1 MASLKTGVYFHP
13 IFASNY
19 WPIMGSKFS
28 KFPGAMKEILEKENV
43 ELIEPKKVDE
53 ELLLKVHD
61 PGIVNN
67 LKGKPY
73 EEGALLSVGGCV
85 EAAEKVYQGELRN
98 AFVFN
103 VSAGHHA
110 GRERAWGGTYISCTG
125 PMIVNLKEKLGL
137 KKAVILDTDSHHG
150 DGTRDIFQ
158 NDSDTM
164 HVCFCSSQE
173 VDITRTNIDVSVGWN
188 CTDNMYLEFVRKAFI
203 SRVRRFEPEI
213 IIHEMGHD
221 TCRGDYGDRGLSKD
235 LFIQLVR
242 EVKDLA
248 DDVCEGRYIIITMGG
263 ARPEIS
269 EYVHPPMIKILSQ
282 YIK

>member
-1 MASLKTGVYFHP
+1 MKTGVFFHP

-28 KFPGAMKEILEKENV
+28 KFPGAMKDYLEKENV
-43 ELIEPKKVDE
+43 ELIEPQKVEE
-53 ELLLKVHD
+53 ELLLKVHE
-61 PGIVNN
+61 PGVVNN

-85 EAAEKVYQGELRN
+85 EAAEKVYRGDLKN

-110 GRERAWGGTYISCTG
+110 GMERAWGGTYISCTG
-125 PMIVNLKEKLGL
+125 PMIVNLKEKYGL
-137 KKAVILDTDSHHG
+137 KKVAILDTDSHHG
-150 DGTRDIFQ
+150 DGTRDIFK
-158 NDSDTM
+158 DDPDVM
-164 HVCFCSSQE
+164 HVCFCSTQ
-173 VDITRTNIDVSVGWN
+173 DADKTGTKIDVNVGWDVS
-188 CTDNMYLEFVRKAFI
+188 DNMYMELVRRAFI
-203 SRVRRFEPEI
+203 SRVRRFEPEL
-213 IIHEMGHD
+213 IIHELGHD

-248 DDVCEGRYIIITMGG
+248 EDVCEGKYIIITMGG
-263 ARPEIS
+263 ARSDIS
-269 EYVHPPMIKILSQ
+269 EYIHPPMIRILSK